1 MTTFT
6 MGRCFGL
13 VDRVEG
19 TGAEYG
25 CRQEEEV
32 LLSAV
37 MRIIHVGLYWS
48 LLLCGE
54 LEWIDD
60 SPPSQVKYGWC
71 IPQSSKLGTVKPA

>member
-60 SPPSQVKYGWC
+60 SPP
-71 IPQSSKLGTVKPA
+71 KLNMVGVFHRVVNLVQ